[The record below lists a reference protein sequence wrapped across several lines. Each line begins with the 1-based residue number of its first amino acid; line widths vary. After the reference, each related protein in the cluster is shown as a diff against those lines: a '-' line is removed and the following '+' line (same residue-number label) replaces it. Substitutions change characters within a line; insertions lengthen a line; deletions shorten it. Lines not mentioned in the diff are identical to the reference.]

1 MAARMQRERGNKG
14 ERDGERETETERD
27 RERQREIETG
37 TERDRE
43 TETETERDRDGEKGG
58 RGREMERGPFLR
70 ARKGTE
76 AGQSQVA
83 WDHPE
88 QALRM
93 LCYAEP

>member
-43 TETETERDRDGEKGG
+43 TETETERDRDRERRIQSIKTLHPKTRAWEEKTLTTPVAPAHAAVPG
-58 RGREMERGPFLR
+58 RHCL
-70 ARKGTE
+70 
-76 AGQSQVA
+76 SI
-83 WDHPE
+83 H
-88 QALRM
+88 
-93 LCYAEP
+93 